1 MRRRELITLLGG
13 AAAVPSLLWPIAARA
28 QGPDRV
34 RRIGVLLPYI
44 ESDSQAQ
51 ARASAFQAALGERGW
66 TSSRNAAFEFR
77 YAEGQPDRLPALA
90 ADLVRANVAV
100 IVTAGTE
107 STDAA
112 RKATTAIPI
121 VMAAVGDPIAAGF
134 IANLARPGGNVTGAS
149 LLATELT
156 AKRLELL
163 KETLPGLTRLAV
175 LWSAANAS
183 VIQKFKQIQAA
194 APVLGVQLHT
204 FELRVPGDL
213 EKSFESAA
221 QFGAQAVMTT
231 EDAIQITYRAR
242 LVDLAKRQRIPVV
255 SEFGEFARA
264 GALMS
269 YGPSILDSFRHAAGY
284 VDKILNGATPAD
296 LPVEQPTRFEL
307 IINLNT
313 AKALGLTVPPLLLT
327 RADEV
332 IE

>member
-1 MRRRELITLLGG
+1 L
-13 AAAVPSLLWPIAARA
+13 
-28 QGPDRV
+28 
-34 RRIGVLLPYI
+34 
-44 ESDSQAQ
+44 
-51 ARASAFQAALGERGW
+51 
-66 TSSRNAAFEFR
+66 
-77 YAEGQPDRLPALA
+77 
-90 ADLVRANVAV
+90 
-100 IVTAGTE
+100 TAGTE
-107 STDAA
+107 STDAV
-112 RKATTAIPI
+112 RKATTNIPV

-134 IANLARPGGNVTGAS
+134 IASLARPGGNVTGAS

-163 KETLPGLTRLAV
+163 KETIPALTRLAV

-183 VIQKFKQIQAA
+183 VIQKFKQIETA
-194 APVLGVQLHT
+194 APLLGVQLHT
-204 FELRVPGDL
+204 FELRVPSDL
-213 EKSFESAA
+213 ERSFESAA
-221 QFGAQAVMTT
+221 QFRAEAVMTT

-242 LVDLAKRQRIPVV
+242 LVDLARRQQIPVA

-284 VDKILNGATPAD
+284 VDKILNGAKPAD

-313 AKALGLTVPPLLLT
+313 AKALGLMVPPILLS